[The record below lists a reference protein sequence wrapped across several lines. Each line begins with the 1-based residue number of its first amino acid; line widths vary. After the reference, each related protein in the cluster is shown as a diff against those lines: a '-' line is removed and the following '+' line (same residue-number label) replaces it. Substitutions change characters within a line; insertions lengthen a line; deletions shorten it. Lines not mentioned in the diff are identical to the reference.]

1 LSPSP
6 TERPRLL
13 AGRGPLTFRIGRKL
27 THLGVRGGDRL
38 IELARARG
46 WLACSVRY
54 SLSPTVTLDVPL
66 WRRDNCWDRQDLLAY
81 ETRVFEIL
89 VPELRRWPRPALLI
103 DAGADIGT
111 FSIKLAANPGLVERI
126 VAFEPNA
133 EAFGMLAS
141 NLERLPVPA
150 TVYNTAVADFA
161 GRGRLQAPPYDPSAH
176 AWFLVADPSGDTPV
190 QPIDQLGLGPGLGV
204 VLKLDLEGGE
214 LAALRGATTTLSRA
228 ERFLALVEAHP
239 KVARRTASD
248 PMECARLLRSIRP
261 CRIVVAE
268 RPEVEVDVDRPFFE
282 AFPPNRVYNIV
293 AWSTR

>member
-1 LSPSP
+1 MSPSP
-6 TERPRLL
+6 MERPRVL
-13 AGRGPLTFRIGRKL
+13 AGRGPVSFRIGRKL

-38 IELARARG
+38 IELARSRG

-54 SLSPTVTLDVPL
+54 SLSPSVTLDVPL
-66 WRRDNCWDRQDLLAY
+66 WRKDNCWDRQDLLAY
-81 ETRVFEIL
+81 EAPVFEIL
-89 VPELRRWPRPALLI
+89 VPQLHRWPRPALLI
-103 DAGADIGT
+103 DVGADIGT
-111 FSIKLAANPGLVERI
+111 FSIKLAASPGLVERI

-133 EAFGMLAS
+133 EAFGVLAS

-161 GRGRLQAPPYDPSAH
+161 GRGRLQAPQYDQSAH
-176 AWFLVADPSGDTPV
+176 AWFLVADSSGDTPV

-239 KVARRTASD
+239 KVARRTGVD
-248 PMECARLLRSIRP
+248 PMENARFLRTIRP

-268 RPEVEVDVDRPFFE
+268 RPEVEVDTDRPFFE
-282 AFPPNRVYNIV
+282 VFPPNRVYNMV
-293 AWSTR
+293 ACST